1 MPTVNRSMNDIMRL
15 TPQAS
20 STTSGL
26 AIGGGNYRQSYVTVD
41 GAAFN
46 NMFGIAA
53 TCPQA
58 VRPFRSTRWSRCRC
72 R

>member
-26 AIGGGNYRQSYVTVD
+26 AIGGGNYRRT
-41 GAAFN
+41 
-46 NMFGIAA
+46 
-53 TCPQA
+53 
-58 VRPFRSTRWSRCRC
+58 
-72 R
+72 